1 MSVSLNSSFNQVI
14 QLIVCFFLVL
24 IIGVFGCMENLKT
37 KQKRFRMMDS
47 EYTGISFQNKLIERA
62 DHNILLN
69 EYFFNGSGVSIGD
82 INNDGLPDLYFVA
95 NQQSNRLYLNKGN
108 FKFEDITE
116 KARVQGHE
124 GWATGS
130 TMIDINNDGFLDLYV
145 CYSSTHHLHNT
156 INQLFIN
163 SGELRFS
170 EKALQYNLHDRG
182 QSTQS
187 AFLDYDLDGDLDMF
201 LLNHQTKNPKIDN
214 LEQFLKIRSLEAGD
228 RLYRN
233 DDYVFTDVSKE
244 AGILANPLGYGL
256 GVAIGDV
263 DQNGWPDIYVSND
276 FLERDYL
283 YINNTDGAFIESS
296 RSAFKHIPNFS
307 MGNDIADFNNNGLL
321 DIVSLD
327 MVAEDN
333 YGIKTNMSGM
343 DPEKFWY
350 TVNNGFHYQYMFNT
364 LQMNMGKGKFSEVA
378 KMAGVSNTDWS
389 WAPLM
394 ADFDNDGFKDM
405 FVSNGFRRNFRNND
419 SQAYQ
424 QQMYQSQKWDKE
436 TIPTLMKEL
445 LEKIPIKKISNYM
458 FKNHEGE
465 KFENLADEWGLDETS
480 FSNGAAYADLDNDG
494 DLDLIVNNIDQ
505 EAFIY
510 RNNTTNFKDT
520 NFLKIKF
527 EGNRSNIDGIG
538 TKVSIYYNGCQQY
551 AEHYVTRG
559 YESAVARGVHFGLG
573 NTSRVDSLVAIWFDG
588 RKQVIEKI
596 ESNQTLLVSYNQAK
610 TEHGSNKIDTA
621 IFYPLD
627 LEINF
632 THTENQYDDY
642 KEEVLLPHKYSQF
655 GPGIATADVDGD
667 GLEDFYVGG
676 AVDSPGELFIQAAD
690 GSFQKIINSAPW
702 YEHTAS
708 EDLGAAFFDADQDG
722 DLDLYVVSGGNEF
735 EEGNVLLKD
744 RLYMNQGN
752 RAFID
757 GTERLPD
764 NRFSGSK
771 VRPCDFDKDG
781 DVDLFV
787 GGRLVPH
794 QYPKP
799 ASGFIYENS
808 NGKFHDRTQEI
819 SADLQSLGLITDAK
833 WVDIDNDEDMDL
845 IVVGEWM
852 GITVFNNRNGALE
865 KSDPIKLGLDDT
877 EGWWYSI
884 ESADFDKD
892 GDMDLIA
899 GNLGLN
905 YKYKASKDE
914 PFEVFASDFDNNGK
928 LDIVFGFHEEGS
940 IYPLRGREC
949 SAQQMPFIKKK
960 FANYEA
966 FGKATIE
973 DMVGKKKMERAINFK
988 AKTFA
993 TTYFEN
999 TEDGKFIR
1007 KQLPWL
1013 TQMSSVN
1020 EIIIE
1025 DFNGDNNLDMVLA
1038 GNLYAAEVETPRNDA
1053 SYGVFLAGDGKGN
1066 FQQYYPYESGLY
1078 LDGDV
1083 KELALVKGTDHTLL
1097 LCARNNEPIQFVK
1110 IKCLE

>member
-1 MSVSLNSSFNQVI
+1 
-14 QLIVCFFLVL
+14 
-24 IIGVFGCMENLKT
+24 
-37 KQKRFRMMDS
+37 MDS

-145 CYSSTHHLHNT
+145 SYSSTHHLHNT

-187 AFLDYDLDGDLDMF
+187 AFLNYDLDGDLDMF

-228 RLYRN
+228 WLYHN

-307 MGNDIADFNNNGLL
+307 MGNDIADFNNDGLL

-333 YGIKTNMSGM
+333 YGIKTDMSGM

-510 RNNTTNFKDT
+510 RNNTTNFKDA

-702 YEHTAS
+702 YEDTAS

-892 GDMDLIA
+892 GDMDLVA

-949 SAQQMPFIKKK
+949 SAQQMPFIKKE

-999 TEDGKFIR
+999 TGDGKFIR

-1020 EIIIE
+1020 DIIIE

-1053 SYGVFLAGDGKGN
+1053 SYGVFLAGDGKNN

>member
-1 MSVSLNSSFNQVI
+1 M
-14 QLIVCFFLVL
+14 
-24 IIGVFGCMENLKT
+24 
-37 KQKRFRMMDS
+37 
-47 EYTGISFQNKLIERA
+47 
-62 DHNILLN
+62 
-69 EYFFNGSGVSIGD
+69 
-82 INNDGLPDLYFVA
+82 
-95 NQQSNRLYLNKGN
+95 
-108 FKFEDITE
+108 
-116 KARVQGHE
+116 
-124 GWATGS
+124 
-130 TMIDINNDGFLDLYV
+130 
-145 CYSSTHHLHNT
+145 
-156 INQLFIN
+156 
-163 SGELRFS
+163 
-170 EKALQYNLHDRG
+170 
-182 QSTQS
+182 
-187 AFLDYDLDGDLDMF
+187 
-201 LLNHQTKNPKIDN
+201 
-214 LEQFLKIRSLEAGD
+214 
-228 RLYRN
+228 
-233 DDYVFTDVSKE
+233 SKE